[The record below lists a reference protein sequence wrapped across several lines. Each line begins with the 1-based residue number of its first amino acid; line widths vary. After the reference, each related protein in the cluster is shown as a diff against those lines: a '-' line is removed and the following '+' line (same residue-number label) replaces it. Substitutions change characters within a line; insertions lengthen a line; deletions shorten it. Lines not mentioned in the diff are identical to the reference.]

1 MSEEQDTAGRPSRPP
16 IPEGSDVTATFADM
30 GHARKAIK
38 ALERRGVEGSNITL
52 LGKADEASHRT
63 DEVSNIDRDERVISY
78 TLRSAVLGMAV
89 GCVLAGLLGLALG
102 WIVFGWRTSAMWATV
117 GGSAAVG
124 AGLGVLLGAI
134 ARLPQSD
141 AGLAAIENELGGPVE
156 LGVHLDGKAE
166 PGVVEAALG
175 SVPSA
180 RIRHVDADVRAATQD
195 DDGHTPRLSR
205 AHAVD
210 VIAAPRQAGVGL
222 RRWRRPGWATVTAV
236 GLAVLSVGAVAAVV
250 ARRRQP

>member
-1 MSEEQDTAGRPSRPP
+1 MSQEQDGAGRPP
-16 IPEGSDVTATFADM
+16 IPEGSDLTATFADM

-63 DEVSNIDRDERVISY
+63 DDVSNIDRDERVISY
-78 TLRSAVLGMAV
+78 TLRSALLGMAI

-102 WIVFGWRTSAMWATV
+102 WMVFGWRTGAMWATA
-117 GGSAAVG
+117 GGSVAVG

-134 ARLPQSD
+134 AGLPQSD
-141 AGLAAIENELGGPVE
+141 AGLAAIENELRGPVE

-166 PGVVEAALG
+166 PGVVEAALE

-180 RIRHVDADVRAATQD
+180 RIHQVDADVRAATRH
-195 DDGHTPRLSR
+195 DDGHTPRLFR
-205 AHAVD
+205 PQAVD
-210 VIAAPRQAGVGL
+210 AIAEPRQAGVGL
-222 RRWRRPGWATVTAV
+222 RRLRPPGWTTAAAAV
-236 GLAVLSVGAVAAVV
+236 VAVLAVAAVV
-250 ARRRQP
+250 VRHRQR